1 MGMTMRDLRKMH
13 TATAVRWTCAAL
25 LAGTAMAAGA
35 QQYGPAVPGN
45 VEEIM
50 LQRRPMPAPTAPIQI
65 PTPAAPEDFSKAQLM
80 PGTLLAMQTY
90 GVPELS
96 EVSLRID
103 AKGDVDVPTLGPV
116 HLAGLTVPAAQQAI
130 DAALVKAELLV
141 APAVQLNVLQY
152 AASYVSV
159 LGEVQAPGRFQMIG
173 SRNLAEVLALAG
185 GETLTAGNEV
195 EIQRGGSTS
204 DVQHIRYTPR
214 DSLSS
219 LQNITVQPGD
229 NVYVRRA
236 GMVYVMGAVNRP
248 GGYVMVNGGLLNV
261 FQALSLAGGT
271 SLDAA
276 RNGMYIVRPHDEVFE
291 TIKVPFNRLAKESQ
305 AKLELQQND
314 VLYVPRSGVRVTLLD
329 GSAIIGAAVSGSL
342 YTVAK

>member
-1 MGMTMRDLRKMH
+1 MYLRNRH
-13 TATAVRWTCAAL
+13 IPTVARWTCAAL
-25 LAGTAMAAGA
+25 LAGFAATAAGA
-35 QQYGPAVPGN
+35 QQYGPSVPGN
-45 VEEIM
+45 VEEMM

-80 PGTLLAMQTY
+80 PGTLLAMQTF
-90 GVPELS
+90 GIPELS
-96 EVSLRID
+96 EISLRID

-116 HLAGLTVPAAQQAI
+116 HIAGLTVPAAQQTIA
-130 DAALVKAELLV
+130 AALVKAELLV
-141 APAVQLNVLQY
+141 SPVVQLNVLQY
-152 AASYVSV
+152 AAGYVSV

-173 SRNLAEVLALAG
+173 SRSLAEVLALAG
-185 GETLTAGNEV
+185 GETLAAGNEV
-195 EIQRGGSTS
+195 EIQRGGSA
-204 DVQHIRYTPR
+204 DAPEVQHIRYTPR

-219 LQNITVQPGD
+219 LQNISVQPGD

-314 VLYVPRSGVRVTLLD
+314 VLYVPRSGVRVTL
-329 GSAIIGAAVSGSL
+329 A
-342 YTVAK
+342 